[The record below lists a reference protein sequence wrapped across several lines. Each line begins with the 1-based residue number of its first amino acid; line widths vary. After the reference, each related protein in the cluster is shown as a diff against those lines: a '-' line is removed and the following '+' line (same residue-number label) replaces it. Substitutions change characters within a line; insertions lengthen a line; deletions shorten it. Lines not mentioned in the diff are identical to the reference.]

1 MKKINSKKIIFWVLI
16 LIGIVV
22 RIYNFPHAI
31 NEMNCDEIMTVVN
44 AKSIADTGK
53 ELGGISFPV
62 YLHGWGGQSVILLYL
77 MAMSIKII
85 GYSLFAIRLP
95 LLIISIIS
103 MFVFYDLTKKIS
115 KNTNVALISLALLA
129 ICPWHILQAIWGLD
143 CNMFPHF
150 LLIAMDLLYT
160 GISNKNKI
168 VLYSSMI
175 FFAISLYGYG
185 VAIYFV
191 PLFLL
196 IISIYLLKTKQLKI
210 KDIIICIVIFLI
222 ISMPIIT
229 MFAINVLHIDKNIK
243 IGIITIPYYESLSRT
258 KDMIFF
264 TPNLIEQLFKNLSST
279 IKVIFAQIDGAEWNS
294 SPVFGTTYRITMVFA
309 IIGIIEMIKQI
320 KKNNVNIGNVM
331 ITAWIS
337 ISFLNGI
344 IVNQANINRLNSIWY
359 VLLILGAYGIYTI
372 YEKVKNKKIYGI
384 TITCIYSIIFVA
396 FTIYFYGY
404 HVKIVD
410 QSGCFSRGFYQA
422 LSYVKTLDEKTVI
435 YDNIKGDGCLQMY
448 IELNGDSTKKYESIR
463 NEDELKNK
471 IENISENEI
480 VIVDVEYKDYPNTH
494 TNKQIG
500 DFLVITK

>member
-1 MKKINSKKIIFWVLI
+1 MKKLNSKKIIFWVLI
-16 LIGIVV
+16 LIGIAV

-31 NEMNCDEIMTVVN
+31 KEMNCDEIMTVVN
-44 AKSIADTGK
+44 AKAIADTGK

-77 MAMSIKII
+77 MAISIKII
-85 GYSLFAIRLP
+85 GYSLFAVRLP

-103 MFVFYDLTKKIS
+103 LFVFYDLTKKIS

-150 LLIAMDLLYT
+150 LLIAIDLLYT

-168 VLYSSMI
+168 TLYSSMI

-196 IISIYLLKTKQLKI
+196 IISIYLLKIKELKI
-210 KDIIICIVIFLI
+210 KDVIICVAIFLI
-222 ISMPIIT
+222 IAMPIIT
-229 MFAINVLHIDKNIK
+229 MFTINVLHIDKNIK
-243 IGIITIPYYESLSRT
+243 IGMITIPYYESLSRT

-264 TPNLIEQLFKNLSST
+264 TPKPLEQLFKNISAT
-279 IKVIFAQIDGAEWNS
+279 IRVIFAQVDGAEWNS
-294 SPVFGTTYRITMVFA
+294 SPVFGTTYRITLIFI
-309 IIGIIEMIKQI
+309 IIGLIEMIKQI
-320 KKNNVNIGNVM
+320 KKNNKNIESIM
-331 ITAWIS
+331 LISWIS
-337 ISFLNGI
+337 ISILTGF

-471 IENISENEI
+471 IENISENEV